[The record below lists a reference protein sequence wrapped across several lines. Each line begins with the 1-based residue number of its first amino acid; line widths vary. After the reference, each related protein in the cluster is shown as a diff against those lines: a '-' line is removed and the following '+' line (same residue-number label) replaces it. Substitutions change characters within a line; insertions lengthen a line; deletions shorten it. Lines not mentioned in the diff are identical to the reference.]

1 MTDVS
6 LGNHHP
12 LAGHRIGLFGKGGSG
27 KSTAAVLLARALRQ
41 RGYDVCLLDAD
52 STNLG
57 LPQAL
62 GIDRAPVPL
71 LDYFGGMIFSGGV
84 VTCPVDD
91 PTPLIGADLVLEE
104 LPRHYYGRSPDNI
117 ILLTAGKLGGMGPG
131 AGCDGPIAKIAR
143 DLRVVSREGPPV
155 MLLDFKAGFEDS
167 ARGAITSLD
176 WAVVVVD
183 PTVASVEMAA
193 HMRDLVAQVQSGAL
207 PATRHLERP
216 ELVALANQLF
226 REAPI
231 KGVLF
236 VLNRVR
242 EGEVEAYLRQ
252 KLAERG
258 IQAIGVIPEDPA
270 VSVAWLK
277 GAPMTGALLAGCAGR
292 IVVALEA
299 AEAGARH
306 VVERVPGG

>member
-1 MTDVS
+1 MTTP
-6 LGNHHP
+6 NHHP
-12 LAGHRIGLFGKGGSG
+12 LAGQRIGLFGKGGSG
-27 KSTAAVLLARALRQ
+27 KSTAAVLLARALRS

-62 GIDRAPVPL
+62 QIDREPVPL
-71 LDYFGGMIFSGGV
+71 LDYFGGMIFSGGL

-91 PTPLIGADLVLEE
+91 PTPLVGGDVTLDD
-104 LPRHYYGRSPDNI
+104 LPRHYYGRSPDGI
-117 ILLTAGKLGGMGPG
+117 ILMTAGKIGGMGPG

-143 DLRVVSREGPPV
+143 DLRVVSRDGPPV

-176 WAVVVVD
+176 WALVIVD

-193 HMRDLVAQVQSGAL
+193 HMRDLVTQVQAGAL

-216 ELVALANQLF
+216 ELIALANRLF

-231 KGVLF
+231 KGVLC

-258 IQAIGVIPEDPA
+258 IQPIGTIPDDPA

-277 GAPMTGALLAGCAGR
+277 GTPLAAAALADSAGS
-292 IVVALEA
+292 VVGALEA
-299 AEAGARH
+299 AEAGARL
-306 VVERVPGG
+306 PAGSASG